1 MKKTIKFKSP
11 IQIRS
16 RLLKDGYQ
24 SLYLDIYISST
35 KKRIR
40 ENLKLMLIPEIK
52 PADKVT
58 NQGTLRKA
66 EMIRLQR
73 LEDLENGVFDTD
85 KSATDK
91 DKDIL
96 LIDLL
101 DELTDKR
108 EAYLTL
114 KSILVAQNKKYKV
127 SEYTPKLVNEFI
139 KFISGEK
146 KCGCT
151 TKLKNSSIIEYVHLL
166 KSLFYYAIRK
176 GIINCN
182 PVCMIEKSDL
192 PKKINKEPTYLTEDE
207 IQL

>member
-1 MKKTIKFKSP
+1 
-11 IQIRS
+11 
-16 RLLKDGYQ
+16 
-24 SLYLDIYISST
+24 
-35 KKRIR
+35 
-40 ENLKLMLIPEIK
+40 
-52 PADKVT
+52 
-58 NQGTLRKA
+58 
-66 EMIRLQR
+66 MIRLQR

-207 IQL
+207 IQLLIKTDCDRQDLKRAFLFSICTGLRISDIKTLEWNHLVEENGTTFIRKRMIKIKTKII